1 MCTARLP
8 TLGHY
13 GPGAC
18 ASVLLPVSGNGSE
31 DPGGSAGR
39 IRHFSAPASGASVHS
54 MTSCCPMENSSKCS
68 AVSNLKKSELC
79 LSLKKS
85 NSWLRRSC
93 LKLKNSSGKLG
104 PGRSLEEG
112 DKPRM
117 TRILPPQE
125 SETEIMEK
133 SKSSGKIS
141 SNDCNRLTDFEPSAM
156 PKVQSQTTCHHLPYN
171 FFDQAKSE
179 NYHDQK
185 SNSNSKCYGS
195 KSNSKNTMKNNNNNV
210 PLLSVLSS
218 SSAPTKKSLKQL
230 NSNFSSEKLVKSTG
244 SNFEFEA
251 DGNKKKSDIT
261 SINHSSLPL
270 LSLQSSNSN
279 NLNYFSLSPPEKQ
292 QAESNKENYNY
303 MKNTTMNL
311 RNENQFRQQCND
323 NFSSN
328 NNHVYQN
335 SEDQLVPDL
344 QSVSEES
351 NFFGSPCFDPL
362 KIEKELFCESPPP
375 HRWPS
380 QIRPADP
387 GGGLAPRYY
396 SYTTKGLL

>member
-18 ASVLLPVSGNGSE
+18 ASVLHPVSGSGSE

-39 IRHFSAPASGASVHS
+39 IRHFSAPALGASVHT
-54 MTSCCPMENSSKCS
+54 MTSCCSMENSSKC

-93 LKLKNSSGKLG
+93 LKLRNISGKLG

-112 DKPRM
+112 DEPRM

-125 SETEIMEK
+125 SETEITEK
-133 SKSSGKIS
+133 SESSGKILN
-141 SNDCNRLTDFEPSAM
+141 NDCNRLTDFEPSAM

-171 FFDQAKSE
+171 YFENQAKPD
-179 NYHDQK
+179 NYYYYHDQK
-185 SNSNSKCYGS
+185 SSNSKCYGS
-195 KSNSKNTMKNNNNNV
+195 NSKKNTMKNNNNNV

-218 SSAPTKKSLKQL
+218 SSTPTKKSLKL
-230 NSNFSSEKLVKSTG
+230 NSNSSGKLVKST

-251 DGNKKKSDIT
+251 VGNGNKKKSDIT

-270 LSLQSSNSN
+270 LSL
-279 NLNYFSLSPPEKQ
+279 
-292 QAESNKENYNY
+292 
-303 MKNTTMNL
+303 
-311 RNENQFRQQCND
+311 
-323 NFSSN
+323 
-328 NNHVYQN
+328 
-335 SEDQLVPDL
+335 
-344 QSVSEES
+344 
-351 NFFGSPCFDPL
+351 
-362 KIEKELFCESPPP
+362 
-375 HRWPS
+375 
-380 QIRPADP
+380 
-387 GGGLAPRYY
+387 
-396 SYTTKGLL
+396 

>member
-18 ASVLLPVSGNGSE
+18 ASVLLPVSGSGSE

-39 IRHFSAPASGASVHS
+39 IRHFSAPASGASVHHT
-54 MTSCCPMENSSKCS
+54 MTSCCYMENNSSKCS

-93 LKLKNSSGKLG
+93 LKLKNSSGGKLG

-112 DKPRM
+112 DVPRM

-125 SETEIMEK
+125 SETEIE
-133 SKSSGKIS
+133 SSGKIS
-141 SNDCNRLTDFEPSAM
+141 SNDCNRFTDFEPSAM

-171 FFDQAKSE
+171 FFENQQAKPDS
-179 NYHDQK
+179 NYYHDKQK
-185 SNSNSKCYGS
+185 SLNSKCYGS
-195 KSNSKNTMKNNNNNV
+195 NSKQNTMKNNNNNYV

-218 SSAPTKKSLKQL
+218 SSAPPTKKSLKL
-230 NSNFSSEKLVKSTG
+230 NSNRNSEKLVKST

-251 DGNKKKSDIT
+251 DGNGNKKKLSNIT

-279 NLNYFSLSPPEKQ
+279 NLNYYSLSPPEKQ
-292 QAESNKENYNY
+292 QAESNNNY

-311 RNENQFRQQCND
+311 RNENQLRQKCND

-328 NNHVYQN
+328 NNHVYLN
-335 SEDQLVPDL
+335 SEDHLVPDL

-351 NFFGSPCFDPL
+351 NSFGSPCFDPL

-387 GGGLAPRYY
+387 GGGLGPRYH
-396 SYTTKGLL
+396 SYIT

>member
-18 ASVLLPVSGNGSE
+18 ASVLLPVSGSGSE

-39 IRHFSAPASGASVHS
+39 IRHFSAPALWASVHT
-54 MTSCCPMENSSKCS
+54 MTSCCSMENSSKCS

-112 DKPRM
+112 DIPRM

-133 SKSSGKIS
+133 SESFAKIS

-156 PKVQSQTTCHHLPYN
+156 PKVQSQTTCQHLPYN

-195 KSNSKNTMKNNNNNV
+195 KSNSKNTMKNNNNNFV

-303 MKNTTMNL
+303 MKNTSMNL
-311 RNENQFRQQCND
+311 RNENQQCND

-351 NFFGSPCFDPL
+351 NIFGSPCFDPL

>member
-1 MCTARLP
+1 MM
-8 TLGHY
+8 
-13 GPGAC
+13 
-18 ASVLLPVSGNGSE
+18 S
-31 DPGGSAGR
+31 
-39 IRHFSAPASGASVHS
+39 
-54 MTSCCPMENSSKCS
+54 
-68 AVSNLKKSELC
+68 
-79 LSLKKS
+79 
-85 NSWLRRSC
+85 
-93 LKLKNSSGKLG
+93 
-104 PGRSLEEG
+104 
-112 DKPRM
+112 
-117 TRILPPQE
+117 
-125 SETEIMEK
+125 
-133 SKSSGKIS
+133 
-141 SNDCNRLTDFEPSAM
+141 
-156 PKVQSQTTCHHLPYN
+156 
-171 FFDQAKSE
+171 FDR
-179 NYHDQK
+179 
-185 SNSNSKCYGS
+185 
-195 KSNSKNTMKNNNNNV
+195 NNNNNFV

-311 RNENQFRQQCND
+311 RNENQQCND

-351 NFFGSPCFDPL
+351 NIFGSPCFDPL